1 MSWDQSY
8 YIEPVN
14 HFLARLV
21 GIDVAKL
28 VAEETARRMAEQGI
42 EVVTVEDMGRVDD
55 MYGPDDPLMRVT
67 LSDGRT
73 FVHKNTHREWGD
85 DWGSDDWELRPEDEE
100 TVTEKKYH
108 NPDGPEEESNSL

>member
-1 MSWDQSY
+1 MSWSQSY

-14 HFLARLV
+14 HFLTRLV
-21 GIDVAKL
+21 GIDVGKL
-28 VAEETARRMAEQGI
+28 IAEETARRMAEQGI
-42 EVVTVEDMGRVDD
+42 EVVAVEDMGRIDD

-73 FVHKNTHREWGD
+73 FVHKNTRREMSD

-100 TVTEKKYH
+100 IVVKKKYH
-108 NPDGPEEESNSL
+108 NPDGPDESEEP